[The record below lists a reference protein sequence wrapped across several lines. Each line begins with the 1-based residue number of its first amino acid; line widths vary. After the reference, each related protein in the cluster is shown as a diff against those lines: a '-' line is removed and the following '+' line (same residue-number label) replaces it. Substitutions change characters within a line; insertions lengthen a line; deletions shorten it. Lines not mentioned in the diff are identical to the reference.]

1 MKVTSMST
9 APYSVFNC
17 NNKLLSFSDTD
28 FVAAQKAF
36 SEEEL
41 FEHYLIKDAGSDSEL
56 AAIDING
63 KLHTFFGPANGAV
76 VCVKTPSSSNE
87 TLDKLIALWE
97 SAGYSAPATVDVTD
111 IASQDTA
118 VEISKS
124 FLTQLGSEL
133 HQVSEDAVKLDKQ
146 VALLREDLEDYRRSI
161 NELQLES
168 RLRGHF
174 PSLTFEREPGNASI
188 SIDTSQFRQLLPYA
202 GNLLS
207 MIAVHVPDFATSHNG
222 ALIAKLIARE
232 DNAELANWKVDA
244 NDIQGPWVHFSL
256 QKRISTRYRF
266 IDLVLQWE
274 GNYVTTPRL
283 SLADAFG
290 DEDGYLKIFDES
302 QINKM
307 LAMRVWTGSQFDK
320 KKANGCI
327 VFPSEV
333 SKLYS
338 DVLLRKIPESLIT
351 QVQGVGNPKVGFKW
365 VNTQQN
371 DIFLHPTLP
380 GPSIAQ
386 LPVSL
391 PSPVT
396 GMQTRLSLEHEKSK
410 PVSFRIAAITASSR
424 NVKKYLKKCDAT
436 LDDVLFDSGWN
447 SIVGRSEKPLQ
458 LNFNKPSSDFV
469 VILQTRSDEKDAS
482 YGHAWFRDIKV
493 IM

>member
-1 MKVTSMST
+1 MST
-9 APYSVFNC
+9 ATYSVFNC

-28 FVAAQKAF
+28 FAAAQKAF
-36 SEEEL
+36 SEEDL
-41 FEHYLIKDAGSDSEL
+41 FEHYLIKDSGADSDL

-76 VCVKTPSSSNE
+76 VCVKTPSSSTE
-87 TLDKLIALWE
+87 TLDKLVTLWE
-97 SAGYSAPATVDVTD
+97 NAGYTAPATVNVTD
-111 IASQDTA
+111 ITSKDTA

-161 NELQLES
+161 HELKLES
-168 RLRGHF
+168 RLQGHF
-174 PSLTFEREPGNASI
+174 PSLTFDREPGNSSITIDASQI
-188 SIDTSQFRQLLPYA
+188 KQLLPYA

-207 MIAVHVPDFATSHNG
+207 AIAVHIPDFATRHDG
-222 ALIAKLIARE
+222 ALVARLIARE
-232 DNAELANWKVDA
+232 DNTELANWKVDA
-244 NDIQGPWVHFSL
+244 NDIQGPWIHFSL

-266 IDLVLQWE
+266 IDLVLEWQ

-290 DEDGYLKIFDES
+290 DEDGFLKIVDVS
-302 QINKM
+302 QTNQM
-307 LAMRVWTGSQFDK
+307 LAMRVWTGAQFDK
-320 KKANGCI
+320 EKANGCI

-333 SKLYS
+333 SRLNN

-351 QVQGVGNPKVGFKW
+351 QVQGIGNPKVDFKW
-365 VNTQQN
+365 VNTHQN
-371 DIFLHPTLP
+371 DIFVHPTLP

-386 LPVSL
+386 LPIKLS
-391 PSPVT
+391 SPVT
-396 GMQTRLSLEHEKSK
+396 GMQTRLSLEHEQSK
-410 PVSFRIAAITASSR
+410 PVSFRIAAIAASSGKIKQYI
-424 NVKKYLKKCDAT
+424 KKSDAT
-436 LDDVLFDSGWN
+436 LDGVLFDSGWN
-447 SIVGRSEKPLQ
+447 SIIGRSEKPLQ
-458 LNFNKPSSDFV
+458 LNFNSSSSDFIV
-469 VILQTRSDEKDAS
+469 VLQTRSDENDAS